1 MENNIE
7 PRDNF
12 YADEMNYERMEN
24 KLKKEYVGKFIW
36 DKENKE
42 FDEIVDVYVDYR
54 EEAQHMNRV
63 VTEYGNHYFISEL
76 LNYVDLEKEI
86 FKV

>member
-1 MENNIE
+1 MTEIE
-7 PRDNF
+7 HK
-12 YADEMNYERMEN
+12 EIEN
-24 KLKKEYVGKFIW
+24 KLKAKYVGKFIW

-76 LNYVDLEKEI
+76 LNYVDLKKEI

>member
-1 MENNIE
+1 MTEIE
-7 PRDNF
+7 HK
-12 YADEMNYERMEN
+12 EIEN

-36 DKENKE
+36 VLEDSGDFDK
-42 FDEIVDVYVDYR
+42 IVDVYVDYR

>member
-1 MENNIE
+1 MTEIE
-7 PRDNF
+7 HK
-12 YADEMNYERMEN
+12 EIEN

-76 LNYVDLEKEI
+76 LETRKIDNKEVFLI
-86 FKV
+86 D

>member
-1 MENNIE
+1 MTEIE
-7 PRDNF
+7 HK
-12 YADEMNYERMEN
+12 EIEN
-24 KLKKEYVGKFIW
+24 KLKAKYVGKFIW

-86 FKV
+86 FIV

>member
-1 MENNIE
+1 MTEIE
-7 PRDNF
+7 HK
-12 YADEMNYERMEN
+12 EIEN
-24 KLKKEYVGKFIW
+24 KLKEKYVGKFIW

>member
-1 MENNIE
+1 MTEIKHKE
-7 PRDNF
+7 I
-12 YADEMNYERMEN
+12 EN
-24 KLKKEYVGKFIW
+24 KLKAKYVGKFIW

>member
-1 MENNIE
+1 MTEIE
-7 PRDNF
+7 HK
-12 YADEMNYERMEN
+12 EIEN
-24 KLKKEYVGKFIW
+24 KLKEEYVGKFIW

>member
-1 MENNIE
+1 MTEIE
-7 PRDNF
+7 HK
-12 YADEMNYERMEN
+12 EIEN

-63 VTEYGNHYFISEL
+63 VTEYGNIYFMTEL
-76 LNYVDLEKEI
+76 LETRKIDNKEVFLI
-86 FKV
+86 D

>member
-1 MENNIE
+1 MTEIE
-7 PRDNF
+7 HK
-12 YADEMNYERMEN
+12 EIEN
-24 KLKKEYVGKFIW
+24 KLKEEYVGKFIW

-54 EEAQHMNRV
+54 EEGQHMNRV

>member
-1 MENNIE
+1 MTEIE
-7 PRDNF
+7 HK
-12 YADEMNYERMEN
+12 EIEN
-24 KLKKEYVGKFIW
+24 KLKAKYVGKFIW

-42 FDEIVDVYVDYR
+42 FGKIVDVYVDYR

-63 VTEYGNHYFISEL
+63 ATEYGNHYFISEL

>member
-1 MENNIE
+1 MTEIE
-7 PRDNF
+7 HK
-12 YADEMNYERMEN
+12 EIEN
-24 KLKKEYVGKFIW
+24 KLKAKYVGKVIW

-86 FKV
+86 FIV

>member
-1 MENNIE
+1 MTEIE
-7 PRDNF
+7 HK
-12 YADEMNYERMEN
+12 EIEN
-24 KLKKEYVGKFIW
+24 KLKAKYVGKFVW

>member
-1 MENNIE
+1 MTEIE
-7 PRDNF
+7 HK
-12 YADEMNYERMEN
+12 EIEN
-24 KLKKEYVGKFIW
+24 KLKAKYVGKFIW

-42 FDEIVDVYVDYR
+42 FDKIVGVYVDYR

>member
-1 MENNIE
+1 MTEIE
-7 PRDNF
+7 HK
-12 YADEMNYERMEN
+12 EIEN
-24 KLKKEYVGKFIW
+24 KLKTKYVGKFIW

-63 VTEYGNHYFISEL
+63 VAEYGNHYFISEL

>member
-1 MENNIE
+1 MTEIE
-7 PRDNF
+7 HK
-12 YADEMNYERMEN
+12 EIEN
-24 KLKKEYVGKFIW
+24 KLKAKYVGKFIW

-54 EEAQHMNRV
+54 KEAQHMNRV
-63 VTEYGNHYFISEL
+63 VTEYENHYFISEL

>member
-1 MENNIE
+1 MTEIE
-7 PRDNF
+7 HK
-12 YADEMNYERMEN
+12 EIEN
-24 KLKKEYVGKFIW
+24 KLKAKYVGKFIW

>member
-1 MENNIE
+1 MTEIE
-7 PRDNF
+7 HK
-12 YADEMNYERMEN
+12 EIEN

-63 VTEYGNHYFISEL
+63 VTEYGNIYFMTEL
-76 LNYVDLEKEI
+76 LDTRKIDNKEVFLI
-86 FKV
+86 D

>member
-1 MENNIE
+1 MTEIE
-7 PRDNF
+7 HK
-12 YADEMNYERMEN
+12 EIEN
-24 KLKKEYVGKFIW
+24 KLKAKYVGKFIW
-36 DKENKE
+36 NKENKE

>member
-1 MENNIE
+1 MTEIE
-7 PRDNF
+7 HK
-12 YADEMNYERMEN
+12 EIEN
-24 KLKKEYVGKFIW
+24 KLKEEYVGKFIW
-36 DKENKE
+36 DKANKE

-86 FKV
+86 FIV

>member
-1 MENNIE
+1 MTEIE
-7 PRDNF
+7 HK
-12 YADEMNYERMEN
+12 EIEN
-24 KLKKEYVGKFIW
+24 KLKAKYVGKFIW
-36 DKENKE
+36 LLEDSGDFDK
-42 FDEIVDVYVDYR
+42 IVDVYVDYR